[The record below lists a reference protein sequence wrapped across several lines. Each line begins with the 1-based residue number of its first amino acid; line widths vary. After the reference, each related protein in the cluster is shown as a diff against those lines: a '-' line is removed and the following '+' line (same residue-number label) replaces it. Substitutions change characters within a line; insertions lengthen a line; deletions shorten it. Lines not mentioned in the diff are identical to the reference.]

1 MRTSK
6 PFALLIGLLI
16 AVSLACGT
24 SSTPTQAPV
33 VVQPTNPPAV
43 QPTNPPPPPEPT
55 QEEAPAFFTEQFDV
69 TGAPNW
75 SYFLMNGN
83 ENQMNL
89 STENG
94 KLVFDLQGTNL
105 WVYVTYEPWI
115 YTDVQIETQSTNL
128 GLNNNNVSLICRYTP
143 ERGWYEF
150 NIANNGLYS
159 ILVYDQVNQRYET
172 LFNGGSNA
180 IKQGRDTNVYTGI
193 CEGNTLT
200 LYINGQFVRSVED
213 KRFNL
218 TEGQVG
224 VSVSS
229 FDVTPILVHIE
240 YFDIREP

>member
-6 PFALLIGLLI
+6 PFALLIGILV

-24 SSTPTQAPV
+24 SSAPTQPAAQPPAQV
-33 VVQPTNPPAV
+33 VVQPTNPPP
-43 QPTNPPPPPEPT
+43 PTAEPT

-75 SYFLMNGN
+75 SYFLQNGN

-94 KLVFDLQGTNL
+94 KLIFDLQGANL
-105 WVYVTYEPWI
+105 WVYVTYEPWL
-115 YTDVQIETQSTNL
+115 YTDVQIEAQATNL

-180 IKQGRDTNVYTGI
+180 IKQGRDTNVYTAA
-193 CEGNTLT
+193 CEGNTLS
-200 LYINGQFVRSVED
+200 LWINGQAVRQVED

-224 VSVSS
+224 ISVSS
-229 FDVTPILVHIE
+229 FDVTPILVQIE